1 VEIINGLWDW
11 AVPPSNG
18 KFLDDRL
25 PNSKLDVIDAGH
37 FTWEDN
43 AEEYTNLVTS
53 WWAEH

>member
-1 VEIINGLWDW
+1 MEIINGLWDW